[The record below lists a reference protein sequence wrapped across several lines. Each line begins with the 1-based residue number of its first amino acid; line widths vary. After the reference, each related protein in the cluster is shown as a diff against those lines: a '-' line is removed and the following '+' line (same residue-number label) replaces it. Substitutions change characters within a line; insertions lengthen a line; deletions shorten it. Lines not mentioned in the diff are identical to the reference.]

1 MIACD
6 SCNEW
11 FHVECVQAVIK
22 RQNKW
27 FCENCTAVGSE
38 TESQHAPLNKKRKEM
53 AMSKGS
59 KRKKESATLQGKRKP
74 ICLKPVESP
83 CETKVAV
90 DVNLKSLNKF
100 LLASLKNGSIAEKLA
115 MFRNT
120 KLPSVYAENM
130 NLVLK
135 EDITLIEILASH
147 GEGYEEA
154 AEMISLFLN
163 QNYGKELKIN
173 KSDCDMLIIDAK
185 SPKEVVLD
193 VDLTIKKLAKK
204 IGTSTGSIMK
214 LLKDA
219 GEEIDKGVHTTLDLD
234 IAEFVALEFGFQPI
248 LPDIDSWEKL
258 LCREIPTSST
268 TLHPRPPVVTIMGH
282 VDHGKT
288 TLLDKLRKT
297 AVAEHEAGGITQH
310 IGAFSVNL
318 PSGKTISFIDTPGHA
333 AFNAMRGRGA
343 RVTDIVVLVIS
354 AEDGVK
360 EQTLECIKHAK
371 EAKVPIIVAIN
382 KVDKGRAN
390 PAKVKQELLQYGIQL
405 EEFGGD
411 VPAVEISALKDVNLD
426 LLEEM
431 IIAQAEIS
439 ELRAKSS
446 GFAQGVVLEAQTH
459 RQKGMIASVLVQNG
473 KLLRGDS
480 IVAGNAFAKGSLLC
494 GVLSDWLLSWL
505 RLVVKGDDFGVVVV
519 RQLLSDNGKPL
530 TEATPSTPVQIL
542 GWRKLPTLGDQFM
555 AVESEDIAKKIIK
568 LNEIKERRQKEV
580 EFRLQ
585 DENLHTLGKIKAKV
599 ESGSRKIPMR
609 VKLRR
614 EAASQSYS
622 NSENDKPILSLVIK
636 ADYGGSLEA
645 ILDILKAFK
654 SEMIDL
660 EVVSSG
666 FGQITEGDINLAD
679 AVKGIVYGFNVT
691 ASKEVEQLSNRVG
704 IPIKKHNVIYKLVD
718 DIKEEISSKLPE
730 QTVEH
735 ILGEANVLQVFVLT
749 GQKKA
754 AVAGCRVKKGSL
766 TVEKDVVWRVIR
778 DEVVLHEGPLVSLK
792 YGKQDIA
799 LAKKE
804 TECGV
809 VLRNFTDFEADDK
822 IQCIK
827 ISYVKQQLDFNNLQ
841 D

>member
-1 MIACD
+1 MAHSLFRAAIRGFSQKVNQ
-6 SCNEW
+6 SCALNLSNEKSAT
-11 FHVECVQAVIK
+11 CILS
-22 RQNKW
+22 RQKL
-27 FCENCTAVGSE
+27 FRSSVKNCRCLATFS
-38 TESQHAPLNKKRKEM
+38 
-53 AMSKGS
+53 
-59 KRKKESATLQGKRKP
+59 KKELR
-74 ICLKPVESP
+74 E
-83 CETKVAV
+83 E
-90 DVNLKSLNKF
+90 
-100 LLASLKNGSIAEKLA
+100 EK
-115 MFRNT
+115 T
-120 KLPSVYAENM
+120 
-130 NLVLK
+130 
-135 EDITLIEILASH
+135 
-147 GEGYEEA
+147 
-154 AEMISLFLN
+154 
-163 QNYGKELKIN
+163 
-173 KSDCDMLIIDAK
+173 SDDAK

-480 IVAGNAFAKGSLLC
+480 IVAGNAFAK
-494 GVLSDWLLSWL
+494 
-505 RLVVKGDDFGVVVV
+505 V